1 MNKLNKSKFYICNN
15 KDLGKIKS
23 GVKRTTMVLLDF

>member
-15 KDLGKIKS
+15 KDLGKINS
-23 GVKRTTMVLLDF
+23 GVKRATMML